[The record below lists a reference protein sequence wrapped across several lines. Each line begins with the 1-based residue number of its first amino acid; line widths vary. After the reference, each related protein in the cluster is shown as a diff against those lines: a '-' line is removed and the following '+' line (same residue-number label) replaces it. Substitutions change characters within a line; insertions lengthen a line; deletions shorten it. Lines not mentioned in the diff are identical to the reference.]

1 MEFLKRIKDRSPEYD
16 KKYYDMILEFTIEQ
30 GGTMGTTTE
39 EERWKQ
45 GKYFSTRYEMYMYA
59 ALLGLKKDYRLPI
72 AKGTEKQKFFEM
84 RSWQPLE
91 ITDYIIM
98 GVLAKSD
105 LDFNELE
112 EMEESEVESKIT
124 QLRSLLEEYAN
135 GGFDLIRA
143 KKEEDPRYFVDNE
156 NCFLD
161 FIDS

>member
-30 GGTMGTTTE
+30 GSSMGTSTE

-45 GKYFSTRYEMYMYA
+45 GKYFSTRYEIYMYA
-59 ALLGLKKDYRLPI
+59 ALLGLKKNYRLPI
-72 AKGTEKQKFFEM
+72 PKGAPKTHFIAIN
-84 RSWQPLE
+84 SWQPAE
-91 ITDYIIM
+91 IAEYVIM
-98 GVLAKSD
+98 GILAKSN
-105 LDFNELE
+105 LDFNDLE
-112 EMEESEVESKIT
+112 EMEDSEVVAKISE
-124 QLRSLLEEYAN
+124 LRSLLEEYAN